1 MNTNKLLFFLITFT
15 ALFYSGCD
23 KKSARRSAPACKMA
37 VDCCMIGDSLEGNL
51 PNTEKYTDYGENKFI
66 NTADEPVS
74 TFSID
79 ADSASFCNTRR
90 FLHLG
95 QLPPKESVR
104 IEEYINY
111 FTFDYAEPTDG
122 ENIALNSEVTTC
134 PWAPDHEILRLGIKG
149 KTIPEKELPNS
160 NFVLLIDVSGSMSSD
175 DKLALLKVGFKQMVD
190 EMRPSDRIAIV
201 TYAAGVR
208 VLLDS
213 TFCDKKDQIKKAID
227 QLNAGGST
235 AGSDGIQ
242 KAYEIARKNFIP
254 DGNNRVILGTD
265 GDFNV
270 GISSTEE
277 LVKFIEEKRDTGVY
291 LTVLGVGTG
300 NLNDAM
306 MEQLA
311 NHGNGNYEYLDSAKQ
326 MKKVFV
332 DEKSKFYT
340 VAKDSK
346 VQITFNPELV
356 KSYRLIG
363 YENRVLKN
371 EDFTNDSVDAGE
383 IGAGQTITALY
394 ELVLD
399 QIKLDAPLVTFD
411 FRYIKPHE
419 AESRPLSHIV
429 EHNVIHRFSEA
440 SENTRF
446 AAAITCFGLQMK
458 QSEYKGTA
466 SKAMVLELGGSAVT
480 FDPNGYRAEFL
491 ELVKNVKF

>member
-1 MNTNKLLFFLITFT
+1 MNTNKLFLFLLAFT

-23 KKSARRSAPACKMA
+23 RHYAARMSAPACCLDA
-37 VDCCMIGDSLEGNL
+37 DFLEGNL

-79 ADSASFCNTRR
+79 ADSASYTNTRR
-90 FLHLG
+90 FVHLG

-111 FTFDYAEPTDG
+111 FTFDYPEPTG
-122 ENIALNSEVTTC
+122 EEHIALNSEVTTC
-134 PWAPDHEILRLGIKG
+134 PWAPDHAILRLGIKG
-149 KTIPEKELPNS
+149 KAIPENELPNS

-201 TYAAGVR
+201 TYAAGVQ

-227 QLNAGGST
+227 KLNAGGST

-254 DGNNRVILGTD
+254 DGNNRIILGTD

-270 GISSTEE
+270 GISSKEE
-277 LVKFIEEKRDTGVY
+277 LIKFIEEKRDTGVY

-311 NHGNGNYEYLDSAKQ
+311 NHGNGNYEYLDNAKQ

-346 VQITFNPELV
+346 VQVTFNPELV

-363 YENRVLKN
+363 YENRMLKK
-371 EDFTNDSVDAGE
+371 EDFIDDSVDAGE
-383 IGAGQTITALY
+383 IGAGQTITAVY
-394 ELVLD
+394 ELVLNE
-399 QIKLDAPLVTFD
+399 IKLDEPLANFD
-411 FRYIKPHE
+411 FRYIKPLE
-419 AESRPLSHIV
+419 TQSRPLNHV
-429 EHNVIHRFSEA
+429 VVHNVTSISQA
-440 SENTRF
+440 SENSRF

-458 QSEYKGTA
+458 RSEYKGTA
-466 SKAMVLELGGSAVT
+466 SKAMVLELGRGVT
-480 FDPNGYRAEFL
+480 AFDPGGYRAEFL
-491 ELVKNVKF
+491 ELVKNVEF